1 MRASLIKIFVLIC
14 LAALCVPFL
23 ASCDPFDTNEEP
35 KSEQTQAP
43 TQTQVG
49 EVTTREPEPDA
60 EPYSFTFDSNGD
72 GTCTVT
78 FVEIDHSYQ
87 KPFTIKFP
95 EESPDGERV
104 TAIDYEVAS
113 NIPWMLLEEDVE
125 QHLFLRLEEKF
136 VTAGISDFYYKKFCT
151 YFYYR
156 NLSEKESDKAK
167 EALLKAYPVCEIAN
181 IYTFESDASEDEIA
195 YIEKEL
201 AYIGYTYLE
210 LQADYARIRD
220 LIEASDAANKEAM
233 LAMIPEAQEGKVIYN
248 EFIAGMEFP
257 EGLTY
262 VAPAVY
268 ASCGSLR
275 TLALPDCVT
284 EIREADFYNNHM
296 IEALV
301 VSDGV
306 TLIPRNAFVNCTALI
321 TLSLP
326 ASLQELEKNCFDST
340 LKELTFRGTM
350 AEWEAV
356 TKDSNWH
363 NRSIKTVHCTDGD
376 VTVEF

>member
-1 MRASLIKIFVLIC
+1 MKSTLIKILALIC
-14 LAALCVPFL
+14 LIALCIPFL
-23 ASCDPFDTNEEP
+23 ASCDLFGSNEDVPQEQTKNAQQTQLESVIPEEP
-35 KSEQTQAP
+35 E
-43 TQTQVG
+43 
-49 EVTTREPEPDA
+49 RD
-60 EPYSFTFDSNGD
+60 PYSFTFDSNGD

-78 FVEIDHSYQ
+78 FVEIDQSYQ

-113 NIPWMLLEEDVE
+113 NLPWMLLEGDAE
-125 QHLFLRLEEKF
+125 QHLFTPMEGKYL
-136 VTAGISDFYYKKFCT
+136 AGEIHEFYYKKFCVFFI
-151 YFYYR
+151 YQ

-248 EFIAGMEFP
+248 EFVEGMEFP

-262 VAPAVY
+262 VAPEVY
-268 ASCGSLR
+268 GSCGFLR
-275 TLALPDCVT
+275 TLAMPDCAT
-284 EIREADFYNNHM
+284 EMGRADFYNHRM

-301 VSDGV
+301 VSDGIT
-306 TLIPRNAFVNCTALI
+306 TLPQNAFVNCTALI